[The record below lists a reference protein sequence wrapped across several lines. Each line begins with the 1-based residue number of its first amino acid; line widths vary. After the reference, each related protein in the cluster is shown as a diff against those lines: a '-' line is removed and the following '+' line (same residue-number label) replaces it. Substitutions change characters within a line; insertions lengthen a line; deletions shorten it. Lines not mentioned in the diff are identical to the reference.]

1 MNEIEKVPN
10 LIMFNSATHFRQ
22 GIAFL
27 NASTHDDNLRAHVYT
42 TINKEDGL
50 VYLNVDTEHGV
61 SISVDST
68 LKSKELDSD
77 VWVNLHDL
85 CTMSDKGAK
94 DGNVTM
100 WVSDGNL
107 YIGACFNDGFDG
119 FEIECCLH
127 GTEPFVVD
135 RTFNEDEVF
144 SVEQSGIAAVVDTT
158 YDFEW
163 LEIFRNDGVVSYRT
177 GNDKVVI
184 ATVVNSA
191 SGETAAQAIN
201 LPNFGIRM
209 PCDIFRIIPMM
220 ESTAMVN
227 ISIDFTNKKI
237 KASGDGFSVL
247 HDFYETEFPTAT
259 TEGMDDYMK
268 FDTIAMATTID
279 AIYNINYKDTA
290 ASVKVT
296 PINESLASIEFG
308 YNDRYDVTLTMAN
321 IHVYK
326 MDKTIVLPMDII
338 TMMIRNSNCNTL
350 LLKYSEDGRLFLC
363 YQNKFLA
370 RKCMYFG

>member
-1 MNEIEKVPN
+1 
-10 LIMFNSATHFRQ
+10 
-22 GIAFL
+22 
-27 NASTHDDNLRAHVYT
+27 
-42 TINKEDGL
+42 
-50 VYLNVDTEHGV
+50 
-61 SISVDST
+61 
-68 LKSKELDSD
+68 
-77 VWVNLHDL
+77 
-85 CTMSDKGAK
+85 
-94 DGNVTM
+94 
-100 WVSDGNL
+100 
-107 YIGACFNDGFDG
+107 
-119 FEIECCLH
+119 
-127 GTEPFVVD
+127 
-135 RTFNEDEVF
+135 
-144 SVEQSGIAAVVDTT
+144 
-158 YDFEW
+158 
-163 LEIFRNDGVVSYRT
+163 
-177 GNDKVVI
+177 
-184 ATVVNSA
+184 
-191 SGETAAQAIN
+191 
-201 LPNFGIRM
+201 
-209 PCDIFRIIPMM
+209 MM

-227 ISIDFTNKKI
+227 MSIDFTNKKI
-237 KASGDGFSVL
+237 KASGDGFTVL

-308 YNDRYDVTLTMAN
+308 YSDRYDVTLTMAN